1 MNPPTSIAAQAVA
14 KHADP
19 AVAAAVLQEVLSQL
33 ADARQDSWPSLFL
46 YRMALTALI
55 ADLYGTPL
63 PSESVLAEV
72 YPALQPAAP
81 TTTKQP

>member
-19 AVAAAVLQEVLSQL
+19 AVAAAVLQEALSQL
-33 ADARQDSWPSLFL
+33 ADARQEKWLSL